1 MKIGIIGAGG
11 VGGYYGGRL
20 AQAGSEVGIVARGEH
35 LAAIRERGLR
45 VRSPDEDFTVPV
57 PASEDPADIGA
68 CDAVLFCVKS
78 YDTESAAAM
87 LDPLLGPDTPV
98 VSLQN
103 GVDNEE
109 KIAARVRA
117 EHVLGGASFI
127 LSSVAEPGVVE
138 KAGTL
143 ARVVFGELDGS
154 RSERS
159 ERLLAEFREARIESE
174 VTDDIRRVLWDKY
187 AFLCALAGLTAATR
201 LPIDELLAVTET
213 RELFR
218 QMVREAAL
226 VARAEGVDLGADV
239 VDEKTAFAQTLE
251 PGGFSSLHHDLVTGR
266 RLELDALHGELV
278 RRASRHNLSVPITTV
293 VYALLRPWQLARMQ
307 ATQTVSGTAPKP
319 ERP

>member
-1 MKIGIIGAGG
+1 MKVGIVGAGG

-20 AQAGSEVGIVARGEH
+20 AQAGSEVGLVARGEH

-45 VRSPDEDFTVPV
+45 VRSPEEDFVVGAT
-57 PASEDPADIGA
+57 ASDDPAEIGS

-78 YDTESAAAM
+78 YDTESAAA
-87 LDPLLGPDTPV
+87 LLGPLLRPGTAV

-109 KIAARVRA
+109 KIAARIGA

-127 LSSVAEPGVVE
+127 LASIVEPGTVE

-154 RSERS
+154 RSERA
-159 ERLLAEFREARIESE
+159 ERLLAEFRAAGIDADL
-174 VTDDIRRVLWDKY
+174 TGDIRRVLWDKY
-187 AFLCALAGLTAATR
+187 AFLCPLAGLTAVTR
-201 LPIDELLAVTET
+201 LPIDELLRVPET

-218 QMVREAAL
+218 QMVREVAL
-226 VARAEGVDLGADV
+226 VARAEGVDLGNDIADR
-239 VDEKTAFAQTLE
+239 KTAFAETLE

-278 RRASRHNLSVPITTV
+278 RRASLHSISVPVTAI
-293 VYALLRPWQLARMQ
+293 VYALLRPWQLARQ
-307 ATQTVSGTAPKP
+307 G
-319 ERP
+319 